1 MSVADSVNDPVV
13 TSVAV
18 EAVTGIAEVVGIAEE
33 VGISDRVNTLAK
45 SARFYPGLIHITLA
59 GHWKRGIT
67 RRAQGP
73 GLKVNRMK
81 NREADNSCSMI
92 GRRDI

>member
-13 TSVAV
+13 ASATV
-18 EAVTGIAEVVGIAEE
+18 EAVTGIAEEVGVAEE
-33 VGISDRVNTLAK
+33 VGISERVNTLAK
-45 SARFYPGLIHITLA
+45 SARFCPGLIHITLA

-73 GLKVNRMK
+73 GLKVNRA
-81 NREADNSCSMI
+81 RIRDADNSCSMI